1 MQARA
6 TVCKHVQ
13 NSPQPPLRSSVNHE
27 YGTIAIQESVKIDQ
41 NAQKSDILTNKKR
54 P

>member
-1 MQARA
+1 MRI
-6 TVCKHVQ
+6 V
-13 NSPQPPLRSSVNHE
+13 RNHE
-27 YGTIAIQESVKIDQ
+27 YGTIVIQESVKIDK